1 MFVPLRIECT
11 GNGKARLRHRPAQ
24 EPLPQPIRV
33 MDDVH
38 AAIARDGSSASL
50 ADRMASFSERETAVD
65 TAGYLPRDARYAG

>member
-1 MFVPLRIECT
+1 
-11 GNGKARLRHRPAQ
+11 
-24 EPLPQPIRV
+24 

-50 ADRMASFSERETAVD
+50 ADRMVSFNERETVVD

>member
-1 MFVPLRIECT
+1 
-11 GNGKARLRHRPAQ
+11 
-24 EPLPQPIRV
+24 

-50 ADRMASFSERETAVD
+50 ADRMASFSERETVVD